1 MRKSLALIAKSQSV
15 RLTTIA
21 KNTEAQTMTVNET
34 ELRQRIAEQ
43 VRYELMP
50 SCVCEECGTLRD
62 GRIVEQAIEIILCP
76 TSAKGLPE

>member
-1 MRKSLALIAKSQSV
+1 
-15 RLTTIA
+15 
-21 KNTEAQTMTVNET
+21 MTVNET

-76 TSAKGLPE
+76 ESGKPSLPPADSQL